1 MARKEKVYNV
11 TCANRACGRLLGLDL
26 NDTRGP
32 NDSTEA
38 ERIHEVAYPAIAG
51 RKVLCT
57 CGHYTLFRLASE
69 IGQ

>member
-11 TCANRACGRLLGLDL
+11 ICGNRACGRLLALDQYATL
-26 NDTRGP
+26 GP
-32 NDSTEA
+32 NESTEP